1 MAEPRGA
8 GRSGGLLFLIVGLF
22 VLYLVITAVA
32 GLLKFVI
39 SAAILVALVVLA
51 LNVFR
56 RG

>member
-8 GRSGGLLFLIVGLF
+8 GRSGGLLFLVVGLF

-32 GLLKFVI
+32 GVLKLIISIVLVI
-39 SAAILVALVVLA
+39 ALAALA
-51 LNVFR
+51 VNVFR

>member
-8 GRSGGLLFLIVGLF
+8 GRSGGLLFLVVGLF

-32 GLLKFVI
+32 GVLKLIISVVI
-39 SAAILVALVVLA
+39 VIALAALA
-51 LNVFR
+51 VNVFR

>member
-8 GRSGGLLFLIVGLF
+8 GRSGGLLFLVVGLF

-32 GLLKFVI
+32 GVLKLII
-39 SAAILVALVVLA
+39 SAVILVVLVALA

-56 RG
+56 RR